1 MRRRDF
7 DLVGD
12 GAGSFLSVRRRL
24 ARLLGKDEEL
34 PERKPLPEPAGEKK
48 RRVVVPIKRGRP

>member
-1 MRRRDF
+1 MKRRDH

-12 GAGSFLSVRRRL
+12 GAGSFLSQRARL
-24 ARLLGKDEEL
+24 AKLLGYDAGL